1 MNGWIV
7 ARIRESVQRHG
18 RHPRRPDTGLAA
30 AEGLSAAFLL
40 RRGLVAL
47 DCPPDGH
54 RHLIDDQHHAHSLTF
69 DAEPRLVTVCGLWL
83 TPPSLHAEPRP
94 LCPACAA
101 VLRTGPTR
109 TDR

>member
-47 DCPPDGH
+47 DCP
-54 RHLIDDQHHAHSLTF
+54 LT
-69 DAEPRLVTVCGLWL
+69 ATVI
-83 TPPSLHAEPRP
+83 
-94 LCPACAA
+94 
-101 VLRTGPTR
+101 
-109 TDR
+109 